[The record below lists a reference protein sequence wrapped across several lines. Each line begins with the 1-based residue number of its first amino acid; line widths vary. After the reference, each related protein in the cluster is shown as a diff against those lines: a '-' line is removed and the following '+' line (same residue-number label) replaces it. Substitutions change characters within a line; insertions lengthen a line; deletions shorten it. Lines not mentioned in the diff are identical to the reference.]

1 MGAIKDPR
9 PHPRNPPRPPRP
21 RLALGMKPHRPQS
34 LPCLPVSLKIF
45 VDEGEGLR
53 LWRCAGS
60 NCWSLSKGGVDLG
73 SGTIPRFNG
82 ASIRTGGGALR
93 LVDVINCGLDT
104 FKQVLNSI
112 VEPRYCEQ
120 LYLHRKRQANM
131 NERKMTHQSPQITPD
146 MNGTSHTK
154 PIVRI
159 DSNDDTFD

>member
-9 PHPRNPPRPPRP
+9 PHPRNPPRP
-21 RLALGMKPHRPQS
+21 RLALGVKPPRPQS
-34 LPCLPVSLKIF
+34 LPCLPVSLKIL
-45 VDEGEGLR
+45 DEGKGQR

-73 SGTIPRFNG
+73 SGTISRFKG
-82 ASIRTGGGALR
+82 AR
-93 LVDVINCGLDT
+93 LVDVMNCGLDT

-120 LYLHRKRQANM
+120 LNLHRKRQANM
-131 NERKMTHQSPQITPD
+131 NERKMTHRSRQITPD